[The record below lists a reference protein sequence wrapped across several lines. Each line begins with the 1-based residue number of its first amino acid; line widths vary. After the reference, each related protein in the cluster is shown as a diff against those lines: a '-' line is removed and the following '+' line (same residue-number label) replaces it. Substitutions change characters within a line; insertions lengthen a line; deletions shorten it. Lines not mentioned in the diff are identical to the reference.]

1 MLCRSVKHYSMTVS
15 SSDSRNDFK
24 EDVEGLKIPTLI
36 CIGEHDHAFSK
47 EAMESTYL
55 AWLPNSQ
62 LEIIANAGHYP
73 MQEVPVNLVT
83 IIENFIKKNT

>member
-1 MLCRSVKHYSMTVS
+1 MTVS
-15 SSDSRNDFK
+15 SSDSRNGQTVRLDWLVWV
-24 EDVEGLKIPTLI
+24 DYKILTLI

-73 MQEVPVNLVT
+73 MQEAPVNLAT